1 MRPASHRAR
10 ITVLQTILV
19 VEDDEQVRA
28 FIKTVLKQAGYLVM
42 TARNGQEAS
51 QFLEQCEPHL
61 LITDLAMPQKPGN
74 VLIEEV
80 RTHHPAIPILAISG
94 ALTAQPGIY
103 RKIARSLGANYLLA
117 KPFSHDDLL
126 QMVKGALRE

>member
-1 MRPASHRAR
+1 
-10 ITVLQTILV
+10 LQTILV

-42 TARNGQEAS
+42 TARNGHEAS
-51 QFLEQCEPHL
+51 QFLEQCEPNL
-61 LITDLAMPQKPGN
+61 LITDLAMPQKTGN

-94 ALTAQPGIY
+94 GLTAQLGIY
-103 RKIARSLGANYLLA
+103 RKIARSLGDNYLLA
-117 KPFSHDDLL
+117 KPFSQDDLL